1 MDRTMS
7 RRRFLGTSGGG
18 LTASIAVTADLN
30 AQTRESGKGM
40 PMRRFGITDDRVSI
54 IGVGGGGGKRGNP
67 LKDGVTDPARRELA
81 VNIINTALDEGINYF
96 DCCAGGIKGEVLVG
110 EVANA
115 RRKEMFLASKCFR
128 PAQARDSL
136 LRDLEASLTTLNTDQ
151 LDLWQIHF
159 IKNMREVDL
168 MFQKGYA
175 IDTFVKVKEEG
186 LTRYIGI
193 TGHSYSALQAV
204 IDRCLARG
212 IRLDSVL
219 FIFNVG
225 DVGHGANGK
234 KMFKNKGMAKLC
246 MKSFGGGTQPALLR
260 NAGVTAEHLLRYVLS
275 HDFSTIVI
283 GMHSLEDLREN
294 IAIARCFVPC
304 TPDELQ
310 TSERAFSG
318 EAVPRAYH
326 LGP

>member
-1 MDRTMS
+1 MDHRVN
-7 RRRFLGTSGGG
+7 RRRFLGSTG
-18 LTASIAVTADLN
+18 LGLAVSMAGTADLN
-30 AQTRESGKGM
+30 AGTGESRPRV
-40 PMRRFGITDDRVSI
+40 PMRRFGVTDDQVSV

-81 VNIINTALDEGINYF
+81 LNIINTALDAGINYF
-96 DCCAGGIKGEVLVG
+96 DCCAGGIEGEVLVG
-110 EVANA
+110 EVAKT
-115 RRKEMFLASKCFR
+115 RREEMFLATKCFR
-128 PAQARDSL
+128 PSHSRDSL
-136 LRDLEASLTTLNTDQ
+136 LRDLETSLTTLNTDH

-168 MFQKGYA
+168 MFKKGYA
-175 IDTFVKVKEEG
+175 IETFVEAKKQG

-204 IDRCLARG
+204 VDRCLERG

-225 DVGHGANGK
+225 DVVHGANGK
-234 KMFKNKGMAKLC
+234 KMFENKGIAKLC
-246 MKSFGGGTQPALLR
+246 MKAFGGGTQPALLR
-260 NAGVTAEHLLRYVLS
+260 YAGVTAEHLLRYVLS

-294 IAIARCFVPC
+294 IAIARRFVPC
-304 TPDELQ
+304 SPEELQ
-310 TSERAFSG
+310 ALEGAITG
-318 EAVPRAYH
+318 ETVKKAYH